1 MGNPPPPPPQGLA
14 VSNPVPVLSPSLQRA
29 GTLALAGSG
38 GDDLVYVSL
47 SPGTV
52 TNGAKAKVGNLAS
65 SASLTTLVFDGGFD
79 PVAVRAQVGDSL
91 EVIVTDAA
99 GAPVFQARY
108 AVAAR
113 RPPVMV
119 RSDPSRGRTDVSLN
133 ASIVVVF
140 SEPIASTALTATSI
154 RLLSGSSVVPGS
166 LRFADGSNLVAVFT
180 PSALLAPA
188 TDYRLEV
195 TQEVRDLD
203 GDALEEPVTVDFTT
217 GTAEP
222 SPVAS
227 VTVEPAAVTLLVGQF
242 VQLAVTVRDVG
253 GNLDLSTT
261 VIWASSNPGVALVS
275 ATTGVVTG
283 LAPGSA
289 TITATSGGQS
299 GAAAIEVQALPTLT
313 AVSAGGPFTCGLSVG
328 GAAYCWGYNA
338 DGNLGTGTT
347 TYRIP
352 MPVSV
357 VGGITFAHLSAGDT
371 HTCALTPSGTAYCW
385 GSNGV
390 GQLGSP
396 IQPCSEG
403 GLCSATPQPVAGGL
417 TFTSISAGANH
428 TCGVTSNSVLY
439 CWGYNAYGQLG
450 DGTTQDR
457 AVPVAVVGGVEFSF
471 VSAGFTHSCGLTPT
485 FRAYCWGSNREGEIG
500 DGTTIDRPTAV
511 PVAGGLAFVAL
522 AAGLEQTCGL
532 TPSGVAYCWGSNGY
546 GALGAPARD
555 TCGLEGRDP
564 CNRVPVAV
572 VGGLIFSTVSTRFG
586 HVCGVTTSGLAYCWG
601 LGRDG
606 QLGTGTTGSSLVPIP
621 VSGGL
626 TFTSIS
632 AGSGH
637 TCGRATG
644 GAVYCWGDNSNG
656 QLGDGTLFGSWVPLK
671 VVGQQ

>member
-1 MGNPPPPPPQGLA
+1 MGDRAVMVPRAALMSVLGLVVACSGDRSPAGVGNPPPPPPQGLA

-52 TNGAKAKVGNLAS
+52 ANGAKAKVGNLAS

-313 AVSAGGPFTCGLSVG
+313 AVSAGGPVPCGLRV
-328 GAAYCWGYNA
+328 
-338 DGNLGTGTT
+338 
-347 TYRIP
+347 
-352 MPVSV
+352 
-357 VGGITFAHLSAGDT
+357 
-371 HTCALTPSGTAYCW
+371 
-385 GSNGV
+385 
-390 GQLGSP
+390 
-396 IQPCSEG
+396 
-403 GLCSATPQPVAGGL
+403 CSATPQPVAGGL

-656 QLGDGTLFGSWVPLK
+656 QLGDGTLFGSWVPL
-671 VVGQQ
+671 